1 MQVVRYPAPAPSCN
15 RQQDRRFMDNAN
27 PAQAGHL
34 PRWLRFVLALWVIV
48 LLLFGLQA
56 LELSLFVAMGG

>member
-1 MQVVRYPAPAPSCN
+1 MN
-15 RQQDRRFMDNAN
+15 DGN
-27 PAQAGHL
+27 PAQVGRL
-34 PRWLRFVLALWVIV
+34 PGWLRFVLALWVIV